1 MNAQRTFLVL
11 FSLFFLTIS
20 AALPAAAQVVITDPG
35 SLKIDYQ
42 RVQVTIEDQ
51 IASTHIDMQFTNH
64 SRNLVEGTFVFPL
77 PLGAAVD
84 RLTMHVDGMAID
96 ARILPADE
104 ARAIY
109 DEIVRQY
116 RDPALL
122 EYIGQSAIQA
132 NVFPIPPG
140 DSRRVEI
147 RYQQVLEV
155 DNGLLHYVYPLHAV
169 ANARRVIDQMSIAV
183 DVISAGPVS
192 SVYSPSH
199 PIAVKRGDDGRSFR
213 ATFEQV
219 NFTPGDDFS
228 LYYGLAGDG
237 IGVSLLSYRESAT
250 EDGFFMLLVQPPL
263 SADPERIVPKDV
275 IVVLDQSGSMRG
287 TMWDQARQAAGY
299 VLANLNPRDRF
310 NVIAFSSG
318 VRVYST
324 GLEASDAATG
334 AINWMGGMQAEG
346 MTDINLA
353 LLTALGMADAERPTT
368 VLFLTDGEATEGVI
382 DTPGI
387 LANLHDAI
395 APNVRIFTFGVGDAV
410 NTHLLDSI
418 VRDFHGTGTYV
429 RPSQRIDEA
438 VASLYNKISAPVLT
452 GPTLEFDGAQV
463 ELLYP
468 DYLPDFFA
476 GEQLTVVGRYR
487 QGTEDLTIT
496 LTGSMGGETQT
507 FIYDELSLR
516 SLAGGEPFVARLW
529 ATRRI
534 GDLLSNIRLHG
545 ENPEAV
551 ESIIALSLR
560 YGIITPYTSFLIEE
574 DDIFGGEGRAQ
585 MQNALSDALST
596 LSRSTTGAAAVDA
609 AADMGAMTQA
619 EAPAMMPLPTQA
631 DMDAEAEGAEFSP
644 ATSPLQT
651 IHDKTF
657 ILRDGVWTDT
667 TYDPDTMTVETV
679 EFLSDAYFDL
689 LDRLPELGAY
699 FALGDQVLV
708 VLDGAAYQVIAE
720 E

>member
-1 MNAQRTFLVL
+1 MNAKRVLLTLFCLILLVG
-11 FSLFFLTIS
+11 SLPVT
-20 AALPAAAQVVITDPG
+20 AQIVITDPTA
-35 SLKIDYQ
+35 LKIDYQ

-64 SRNLVEGTFVFPL
+64 SRGLVEGTFVFPL

-140 DSRRVEI
+140 DSRRIEI
-147 RYQQVLEV
+147 RYAQVLQV

-169 ANARRVIDQMSIAV
+169 ANAGRVIDQMTLAV
-183 DVISAGPVS
+183 DVTGDDLISS
-192 SVYSPSH
+192 IYSPSH
-199 PIAVKRGDDGRSFR
+199 PIAVKRADDGRGFR
-213 ATFEQV
+213 ATFEQGR
-219 NFTPGDDFS
+219 FTPGDDFS

-250 EDGFFMLLVQPPL
+250 EDGFFLLLVQPPL
-263 SADPERIVPKDV
+263 RVDTQQIVPKDV

-287 TMWDQARQAAGY
+287 SMWDQARQAAGF
-299 VLANLNPRDRF
+299 VLANLQEQDRF

-324 GLEASDAATG
+324 GLQPAAEATG
-334 AINWMGGMQAEG
+334 AINWMNGMQAEG

-353 LLTALGMADAERPTT
+353 LLTALEMADPERPTT
-368 VLFLTDGEATEGVI
+368 ILFLTDGEATEGVI

-387 LANLHDAI
+387 LANLHAAI
-395 APNVRIFTFGVGDAV
+395 TPNVRIFTFGVGNSV
-410 NTHLLDSI
+410 NTQLLDSI

-452 GPTLEFDGAQV
+452 APALDFGGALV

-468 DYLPDFFA
+468 DYLPDLFA

-487 QGTEDLTIT
+487 QGTDDLSIT
-496 LTGSMGGETQT
+496 LTGSVGGEAQT
-507 FIYDELSLR
+507 FVYDDLSLR
-516 SLAGGEPFVARLW
+516 SLAGGEPFIARLW

-534 GDLLSNIRLHG
+534 GDLLNSIRLHG

-574 DDIFGGEGRAQ
+574 DDIFGGEGRAR
-585 MQNALSDALST
+585 MLDTLADALGD
-596 LSRSTTGAAAVDA
+596 LSRSFTGSAAVDA
-609 AADMGAMTQA
+609 AVDMGAMTQA
-619 EAPAMMPLPTQA
+619 EAPAPAMALPNQPMMEELETGDEPAPASNPLRTVR
-631 DMDAEAEGAEFSP
+631 
-644 ATSPLQT
+644 
-651 IHDKTF
+651 DKTF
-657 ILRDGVWTDT
+657 IRQDGVWTDT
-667 TYDPDTMTVETV
+667 TYEPEAMTPETV
-679 EFLSDAYFDL
+679 AFLSDDYFDL

-699 FALGDQVLV
+699 FALGDQVIV
-708 VLDGAAYQVIAE
+708 VIDGAAYQVTPAA
-720 E
+720 

>member
-1 MNAQRTFLVL
+1 MNARRIL
-11 FSLFFLTIS
+11 FVLFFLFLLA
-20 AALPAAAQVVITDPG
+20 AALPAAAQVVITDPAA
-35 SLKIDYQ
+35 LKIDYQ
-42 RVQVTIEDQ
+42 RVQVTVEDQ
-51 IASTHIDMQFTNH
+51 IANTHIDMQFTNR
-64 SRNLVEGTFVFPL
+64 SMNLVEGTFVFPL

-122 EYIGQSAIQA
+122 EYIGQSVIQA
-132 NVFPIPPG
+132 NVFPIPAG

-147 RYQQVLEV
+147 RYAQVLEV

-169 ANARRVIDQMSIAV
+169 ANAGRVIDQMSIVV
-183 DVISAGPVS
+183 DVTSASPVS

-199 PIAVKRGDDGRSFR
+199 PVQVKRGDDGRSFR
-213 ATFEQV
+213 ATFEQA
-219 NFTPGDDFS
+219 NYTPGDDFS

-237 IGVSLLSYRESAT
+237 IGLSLLSYRESAT

-263 SADPERIVPKDV
+263 NVAEETIVPKDV
-275 IVVLDQSGSMRG
+275 IVVLDQSGSMQG
-287 TMWDQARQAAGY
+287 AMWDQARQAAAY

-318 VRVYST
+318 VRVYSS
-324 GLEASDAATG
+324 GLETSDETSG
-334 AINWMGGMQAEG
+334 AINWMDRMQADG

-353 LLTALGMADAERPTT
+353 LLTALEMADAERPTT
-368 VLFLTDGEATEGVI
+368 VLFLTDGEATEGVM

-387 LANLHDAI
+387 LANLHAAI
-395 APNVRIFTFGVGDAV
+395 SPNVRVFTFGVGDAV

-452 GPTLEFDGAQV
+452 GPALDFGGAQV
-463 ELLYP
+463 EMLYP
-468 DYLPDFFA
+468 DHLPDLFA

-487 QGTEDLTIT
+487 QGTDDLSIT
-496 LTGSMGGETQT
+496 LTGSVGGDSQT
-507 FIYDELSLR
+507 FVYDELSLR
-516 SLAGGEPFVARLW
+516 SLAGGEPFIGRLW

-534 GDLLSNIRLHG
+534 GDLLNSIRLHG

-585 MQNALSDALST
+585 MQEALSDT
-596 LSRSTTGAAAVDA
+596 LDTMSRSVTGSAAVDTA
-609 AADMGAMTQA
+609 TNLGAMTQA
-619 EAPAMMPLPTQA
+619 EAPAAMPMPTQSMT
-631 DMDAEAEGAEFSP
+631 DGDAEFEEAAP
-644 ATSPLQT
+644 AVNPLRT
-651 IHDKTF
+651 VHDKTF
-657 ILRDGVWTDT
+657 ILSDGVWTDT
-667 TYDPDTMTVETV
+667 IYDADTMPVETV
-679 EFLSDAYFDL
+679 EFLSDAYFEL

-708 VLDGAAYQVIAE
+708 VLDDVAYQVVTAA
-720 E
+720 